1 MDLASK
7 DRQADGRRYTTWE
20 DSRREQ
26 QASQGE
32 AGTVPAK
39 HTHLSLEGRS
49 GQDSQQTLANPR
61 FPSTSLGDAHL
72 RGACKCP
79 AEGDG
84 ATCSIYGFS
93 AHHPPHSKAAGQLC
107 PHPPQSRTESNET
120 PREASVPLGTS
131 TDSTSILAL
140 PSRTFCAEGTLWLL
154 SPRTVGSV
162 MEELSS
168 NFINSIFF

>member
-1 MDLASK
+1 MGRTVNRPWQTHAFRQPVWGMLTSEELAS
-7 DRQADGRRYTTWE
+7 
-20 DSRREQ
+20 
-26 QASQGE
+26 
-32 AGTVPAK
+32 VP
-39 HTHLSLEGRS
+39 
-49 GQDSQQTLANPR
+49 
-61 FPSTSLGDAHL
+61 L
-72 RGACKCP
+72 RGT
-79 AEGDG
+79 G

-120 PREASVPLGTS
+120 SREANVPLGTS

-162 MEELSS
+162 IEELSS